1 MSTLQSDD
9 DAEVDSSL
17 EVSHKGTLKAEVL
30 DHTFGW
36 RFSAKVQA
44 SESKR
49 QCYFVFLA
57 LVVQVGLVLLRSSD
71 LRCTSRALAR
81 REACTSDE
89 DDLHGSKTN
98 RSKHCSVLRSRN

>member
-89 DDLHGSKTN
+89 DDLHGSETN
-98 RSKHCSVLRSRN
+98 RSQHRFIARQL